1 MSADD
6 LCFVPAHVLRSQ
18 IASKELSPVDLIEAV
33 IARAERVDEQ
43 INFIALPRFEQA
55 REAAVAAE
63 AALARSESLG
73 PLHGIP
79 ITIKDNVPTAG
90 DVTTV
95 GSYAFEHN
103 VAHDDAEMAKRLKA
117 AGAIVYAKTTT
128 PEFAHRVLTE
138 SPLHG
143 VTRSP
148 WSPEHTPGGSSGGAS
163 AAVAAGCGPLAQG
176 TDGGGSIRCPASCTG
191 IVGIKPTLGRI
202 PFELMPDG
210 FGNYAFTGPM
220 ARTVDDA
227 ALMLAVMSGP
237 LGADPWTLAVP
248 ALPAPDAPVRG
259 SVAGLRVA
267 WIERFG
273 AVPLDPEVATATGDA
288 VAALSDAGARVE
300 AVVEPAFADVFEYYA
315 VIATA
320 AHGGRLSGLLEQWGE
335 RITPSMRSC
344 IEQGRSYS
352 AAQLVQASDRRT
364 ALFRRVE
371 SLLEAHDLIV
381 TPTLNAPPKTV
392 DENGAINSTMYS
404 EWAVYLYPFNLTGHP
419 AASVPVGFTSAGL
432 PVGLQLVGPWYSEP
446 RLLET
451 MAWLEANRPWAARR
465 PPV

>member
-1 MSADD
+1 MSSDD
-6 LCFVPAHVLRSQ
+6 LCFTPAHVLRGR
-18 IASKELSPVDLIEAV
+18 IASKDLSPVDLVEAV
-33 IARAERVDEQ
+33 IARAEHVDEQ
-43 INFIALPRFEQA
+43 VNFIALPRFEQA
-55 REAAVAAE
+55 REAAAAAE
-63 AALARSESLG
+63 AALARGESLG

-79 ITIKDNVPTAG
+79 ITIKDNVPTTG
-90 DVTTV
+90 DLTTI

-103 VAHDDAEMAKRLKA
+103 VAKHDAEMAKRLKA

-148 WSPEHTPGGSSGGAS
+148 WSLEHTPGGSSGGAS

-191 IVGIKPTLGRI
+191 IVGIKPTLGRV
-202 PFELMPDG
+202 PFELMPDA
-210 FGNYAFTGPM
+210 FGNYAFTGPLT
-220 ARTVDDA
+220 RTVDDA
-227 ALMLAVMSGP
+227 ALMLSVMSGP
-237 LGADPWTLAVP
+237 LPADPWTLAIP
-248 ALPAPDAPVRG
+248 QLPTPDEPVRG
-259 SVAGLRVA
+259 SVDGLRVA

-273 AVPLDPEVATATGDA
+273 DTPLDPEVASATGEA

-300 AVVEPAFADVFEYYA
+300 ALVEPAFADVFEYYA

-320 AHGGRLSGLLEQWGE
+320 AHGGRLTALLEKWGE
-335 RITPSMRSC
+335 KITPSMRSC
-344 IEQGRSYS
+344 IEQGGTYS

-364 ALFRRVE
+364 ALFRRVQQ
-371 SLLEAHDLIV
+371 LLEDHDLIV

-392 DENGAINSTMYS
+392 DENGAINSPMYS
-404 EWAVYLYPFNLTGHP
+404 QWAVYLYPFNLTAHP
-419 AASVPVGFTSAGL
+419 AASVPVGFTDSGL
-432 PVGLQLVGPWYSEP
+432 PIGLQLVGPYYSEP

-465 PPV
+465 PPI